1 MKLQSLAVIFVII
14 ILPISLILGVYI
26 DNQIETLRYQ
36 NSYDAKLNN
45 ATYDALKTF
54 QLNTINNS
62 TSDIPDS
69 KIRDIEASVNSF
81 FNSIASNFNMDG
93 YNRDIL
99 KEYVPALVYTMYDGY
114 YIYSAY
120 ENALE
125 DEDFISTDEE
135 DLTNGIMAS
144 TYQNGDKLSGLKSY
158 VYYSC
163 RYQRGN
169 DDFVITYSLDNYI
182 TIKGIINNKAV
193 NDAGYLINNCTGDIV
208 DNTAEYRDIPI
219 VTEDLQE
226 NILNGMGIKKSY
238 PYVKINGTK
247 FYKDENNR
255 YFTIMDGQELDE
267 TDSFKVEDNNSAIRY
282 YTEAAEFR
290 HKILDENTYN
300 LSGLKTSDAIFENG
314 KKYDENGQTLAQKME
329 WRRI

>member
-14 ILPISLILGVYI
+14 ILPISLILGVYV
-26 DNQIETLRYQ
+26 DNQITTLRYQ
-36 NSYDAKLNN
+36 NSYDTKLNN

-208 DNTAEYRDIPI
+208 DNIAEYRDIPI
-219 VTEDLQE
+219 VTEDFQE
-226 NILNGMGIKKSY
+226 YILN
-238 PYVKINGTK
+238 
-247 FYKDENNR
+247 
-255 YFTIMDGQELDE
+255 
-267 TDSFKVEDNNSAIRY
+267 
-282 YTEAAEFR
+282 
-290 HKILDENTYN
+290 
-300 LSGLKTSDAIFENG
+300 
-314 KKYDENGQTLAQKME
+314 
-329 WRRI
+329 